1 MVAATTAELERLGV
15 PFFRMQ
21 KDLVVGKGE
30 KEEGKVDEEEL
41 ERLRMKMAGLLEDL
55 SKD

>member
-1 MVAATTAELERLGV
+1 MIAATTAELERLGV

-30 KEEGKVDEEEL
+30 KEEGKIDEEEL
-41 ERLRMKMAGLLEDL
+41 QRLRMKMVGLLEDL